1 MTMRSL
7 VAGTCIA
14 LSAACAH
21 TEEKKEQPA
30 AAATPAPEPT
40 PAPAAQPSGP
50 KTCTA
55 DTDCG
60 DKQLCI
66 RGSCVDISLGLA
78 ECREMRAHFGFNDAN
93 VQSEDKQGLERI
105 ARCLRADQ
113 VIHVTIEGNADE
125 RGTEEYNLH
134 LGDKRATAIARYLEG
149 LGVSETQL
157 KTVSYGKDNPL
168 CREHDEACWAK
179 NRRAS
184 VKPKDVAGKSN

>member
-1 MTMRSL
+1 MRQPI
-7 VAGTCIA
+7 VVRGIA
-14 LSAACAH
+14 LALLAACAH
-21 TEEKKEQPA
+21 TEEKKEAPVA
-30 AAATPAPEPT
+30 APT
-40 PAPAAQPSGP
+40 PAPAPAPVAAAP
-50 KTCTA
+50 AAEKTCNQ

-66 RGSCVDISLGLA
+66 RGRCTDISLGLA
-78 ECREMRAHFGFNDAN
+78 ECSELRVHFAFNAYEIPP
-93 VQSEDKQGLERI
+93 QDKSGLERI

-134 LGDKRATAIARYLEG
+134 LGDKRATEVEKYLKA
-149 LGVSETQL
+149 LGVSAAQL

-168 CREHDEACWAK
+168 CSEHNEDCWAK

-184 VKPKDVAGKSN
+184 LKPKDVAGK